1 MALRAK
7 MFFINQIVPQECYD
21 VKRVEKRADGI
32 LRDVLYLEAE
42 ALKNAAHKMR
52 PEQAEKLTELFQ
64 KLIGEERGLCFCGVG
79 KSGYVAKKLAAT
91 FASLGLSA
99 YFLHPTEA
107 LHGDLGRL
115 RDGDAIAFISKSG
128 NTEEIIKLL
137 PFLSTPKE
145 KQIGLIGNPHSFL
158 AKEVGIFLDCSV
170 EKEAC
175 LNNQA
180 PTTSSTVALGVGDA
194 MAVLFESISGIDRE
208 GFAKNHPGGI
218 LGKSLRLQ
226 VKDIMLDRD
235 QSPILAVGQT
245 LKEAI
250 LEMTKFPVGGCAVL
264 DPQKQFL
271 GILVEGD
278 IRRYFASGKTSL
290 DMPLENLVNQN
301 PTTVASQQKAS
312 RALELMEKRE
322 KPISLLPV
330 IDEGVFKGF
339 IRLHDL
345 LKEFS

>member
-1 MALRAK
+1 MKLEEEMNGK
-7 MFFINQIVPQECYD
+7 
-21 VKRVEKRADGI
+21 EKGGLAI
-32 LRDVLYLEAE
+32 LQDVLHLEAQ
-42 ALKNAAHKMR
+42 ALKNAAHKIT
-52 PEQAEKLTELFQ
+52 PEQAEKLTKLFQ

-79 KSGYVAKKLAAT
+79 KSGYIAKKLAAT
-91 FASLGLSA
+91 FASLGLPA

-115 RDGDAIAFISKSG
+115 RNEDAIVFISKSG

-145 KQIGLIGNPHSFL
+145 RQIGLIGNSHSFL
-158 AKEVGIFLDCSV
+158 AREVGIFLDCSV
-170 EKEAC
+170 DKEAC

-226 VKDIMLDRD
+226 VKDIMLHRD
-235 QSPILAVGQT
+235 QSPTLTLDQT

-250 LEMTKFPVGGCAVL
+250 LEMTKYPIGGCAVL
-264 DPQKQFL
+264 GLKKQFF

-290 DMPLENLVNQN
+290 EVPLENLVNQN
-301 PTTVASQQKAS
+301 PATVASHQKAS
-312 RALELMEKRE
+312 QALELMEKRE

-330 IDEGVFKGF
+330 IDDGIFQGF

-345 LKEFS
+345 LKEGL

>member
-1 MALRAK
+1 MKLEEKKPLAIIQDVLHLEAAALR
-7 MFFINQIVPQECYD
+7 
-21 VKRVEKRADGI
+21 
-32 LRDVLYLEAE
+32 
-42 ALKNAAHKMR
+42 NAANKMR
-52 PEQAEKLTELFQ
+52 PEQTEKLAKLFQ
-64 KLIGEERGLCFCGVG
+64 KLINEEKGLCFCGVG

-91 FASLGLSA
+91 FASLGLPA

-115 RDGDAIAFISKSG
+115 HNGDAIVFISKSG

-145 KQIGLIGNPHSFL
+145 RQIGLIGNPQSFL

-208 GFAKNHPGGI
+208 EFAKNHPGGI

-226 VKDIMLDRD
+226 VKDIMLQRS
-235 QSPILAVGQT
+235 QSPTLALNQT

-264 DPQKQFL
+264 DFQGKFF

-290 DMPLENLVNQN
+290 DIPLENLVNQN
-301 PTTVASQQKAS
+301 PAAVASHQRAS
-312 RALELMEKRE
+312 VALELMEKRE

-330 IDEGVFKGF
+330 IDDGIFKGF
-339 IRLHDL
+339 LRLHDL
-345 LKEFS
+345 LKEFSLS

>member
-1 MALRAK
+1 

-21 VKRVEKRADGI
+21 VKLKEKRADQRNLTI

-42 ALKNAAHKMR
+42 ALKSAAHKMR
-52 PEQAEKLTELFQ
+52 PEQAEKLAELFV
-64 KLIGEERGLCFCGVG
+64 KLLNEKRGLCFCGVG

-91 FASLGLSA
+91 FASLGLPA

-115 RDGDAIAFISKSG
+115 GSGDAIVFISKSG

-145 KQIGLIGNPHSFL
+145 RQIGLIGNPHSFL
-158 AKEVGIFLDCSV
+158 AKEAGIFLDCSV
-170 EKEAC
+170 DKEAC

-226 VKDIMLDRD
+226 VKDIMLHRD
-235 QSPILAVGQT
+235 QSPTLALDQT

-264 DPQKQFL
+264 GLQGRFF

-290 DMPLENLVNQN
+290 DVPLENLVNQN
-301 PTTVASQQKAS
+301 PATVASHQKAS
-312 RALELMEKRE
+312 VALELMEKRE

-330 IDEGVFKGF
+330 IDDGIFKGF
-339 IRLHDL
+339 LRLHDL
-345 LKEFS
+345 LKEFSL